1 MAVFGFEQ
9 PGVLGAGRVGNRY
22 MGTQRLVEE
31 MTENEKREHF
41 ERLRKENPVGEAEL
55 DEDLERAID
64 RVGRDKVFA
73 RARAVGWSSDTE
85 PPKWVWQMIV
95 AELETQGTC

>member
-1 MAVFGFEQ
+1 MAVFASSL
-9 PGVLGAGRVGNRY
+9 PPALGSGQVENRY
-22 MGTQRLVEE
+22 VGTQLE
-31 MTENEKREHF
+31 T
-41 ERLRKENPVGEAEL
+41 GL
-55 DEDLERAID
+55 DDSLERAID